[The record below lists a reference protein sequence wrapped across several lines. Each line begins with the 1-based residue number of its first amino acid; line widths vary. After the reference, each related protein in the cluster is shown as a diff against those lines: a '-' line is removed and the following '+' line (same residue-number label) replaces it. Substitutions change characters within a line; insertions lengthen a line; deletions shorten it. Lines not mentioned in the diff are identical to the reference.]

1 MDIIYTIRLDNG
13 SKYLAKADETLAFKV
28 NDNCVIHKDFFN
40 DYGQISKIGEDS
52 SLDKKNRDKD
62 IPRIIRKATVHDKS
76 MAHEN
81 EMRAKTALR
90 TTQEAVDNLKLDMKL
105 LNVHF
110 SLDKKLIIIQ
120 FTAEGRI
127 DFRQL
132 VKDLAKTFNARIELR
147 QIGVRD
153 ETALKGGIGICGQQL
168 CCNRFLKDFSAIN
181 VRMAKDQDLS
191 LTPST
196 ISGFCGRLKCCLK
209 YEHKGYLELEKTMPR
224 RGDMCDCPGGRGK
237 ICDRNL
243 LTQEVTVVLEDS
255 GSSIHCPR
263 SEIQVVYPDKYKV
276 KAKADSS
283 RKTEQNNNR
292 RPDKNNRRPDNNN
305 RPSEVKSGE
314 PVKSN
319 DEIKKDPRD
328 KNTDKRDN
336 DNRDRNSRRKKKRR
350 RGKSSKN

>member
-13 SKYLAKADETLAFKV
+13 SKYLAKADESLAFKV
-28 NDNCVIHKDFFN
+28 NDWCVIHRDFFN
-40 DYGQISKIGEDS
+40 DYGQIDKIGEDNS
-52 SLDKKNRDKD
+52 IVKKDKD
-62 IPRIIRKATVHDKS
+62 LPRIIRKATVHDKS

-81 EMRAKTALR
+81 EMRAKSALR
-90 TTQEAVDNLKLDMKL
+90 TTQEAVEKLNLDMKL

-110 SLDKKLIIIQ
+110 SLDKKLIVVQ

-127 DFRQL
+127 DFREL

-153 ETALKGGIGICGQQL
+153 ETALKGGLGICGQQL
-168 CCNRFLKDFSAIN
+168 CCNRFLKDFASIN

-243 LTQEVTVVLEDS
+243 LTQEVSVVLDDS
-255 GSSIHCPR
+255 GSCIRCAC
-263 SEIQVVYPDKYKV
+263 SEVQVVYPDKYKI
-276 KAKADSS
+276 KAKSTDSEYPDDDDMVPENPVMES
-283 RKTEQNNNR
+283 DDNNKRVEKNNNKKSER
-292 RPDKNNRRPDNNN
+292 RR
-305 RPSEVKSGE
+305 
-314 PVKSN
+314 
-319 DEIKKDPRD
+319 
-328 KNTDKRDN
+328 
-336 DNRDRNSRRKKKRR
+336 KKRR
-350 RGKSSKN
+350 RNKKAKN

>member
-13 SKYLAKADETLAFKV
+13 SKYLAKADDSLAFKP
-28 NDNCVIHKDFFN
+28 NDYCVIHKDFFN
-40 DYGQISKIGEDS
+40 DYGQIAKVGEDL
-52 SLDKKNRDKD
+52 SLDKSSKDKD

-81 EMRAKTALR
+81 EMRAKSALR
-90 TTQEAVDNLKLDMKL
+90 STQEAVDKLKLEMKL

-153 ETALKGGIGICGQQL
+153 ETALKGGLGICGQQL
-168 CCNRFLKDFSAIN
+168 CCNRFLKDFASIN

-224 RGDMCDCPGGRGK
+224 RGDMCESPEGRGK

-243 LTQEVTVVLEDS
+243 LTQEVSVVLNDS
-255 GSSIHCPR
+255 GSTIHCAC
-263 SEIQVVYPDKYKV
+263 SEIQVVYPDKYKI
-276 KAKADSS
+276 KAKSVHPAK
-283 RKTEQNNNR
+283 RTEQNKDR
-292 RPDKNNRRPDNNN
+292 RPSNNN
-305 RPSEVKSGE
+305 NKGTEEKTNSVLE
-314 PVKSN
+314 SN
-319 DEIKKDPRD
+319 DDT
-328 KNTDKRDN
+328 KNTDKHDN
-336 DNRDRNSRRKKKRR
+336 NKKEYHGRRNKKRR
-350 RGKSSKN
+350 SRSKRSKK

>member
-1 MDIIYTIRLDNG
+1 MDIIYTIKLDNG
-13 SKYLAKADETLAFKV
+13 ATYLAKADDNLTFKEG
-28 NDNCVIHKDFFN
+28 DWCVIHKDFYN
-40 DYGQISKIGEDS
+40 DYGQIAEAGEENAY
-52 SLDKKNRDKD
+52 DKKLKD
-62 IPRIIRKATVHDKS
+62 VPRIIRKATVHDKS

-81 EMRAKTALR
+81 EMRGNSALR
-90 TTQEAVDNLKLDMKL
+90 TTQEAVDKLKLEMKL

-132 VKDLAKTFNARIELR
+132 VKDLAKIFNARIELR

-168 CCNRFLKDFSAIN
+168 CCNRFLKDFASIN

-243 LTQEVTVVLEDS
+243 LTQEVTVVLDDS
-255 GSSIHCPR
+255 GASIRCAC
-263 SEIQVVYPDKYKV
+263 SEVQVVYPDKYKI
-276 KAKADSS
+276 
-283 RKTEQNNNR
+283 KTPAAAEEEELEEQ
-292 RPDKNNRRPDNNN
+292 PDEGTVIFSEPDELEEKVEK
-305 RPSEVKSGE
+305 SENKG
-314 PVKSN
+314 KG
-319 DEIKKDPRD
+319 R
-328 KNTDKRDN
+328 
-336 DNRDRNSRRKKKRR
+336 RRKRRSKKH
-350 RGKSSKN
+350 SKK

>member
-1 MDIIYTIRLDNG
+1 MDITYTIKLDNG
-13 SKYLAKADETLAFKV
+13 SEYLAKADDSLAFKV
-28 NDNCVIHKDFFN
+28 SDWCVIHKDFFN
-40 DYGQISKIGEDS
+40 DYGQIVKTGEDN
-52 SLDKKNRDKD
+52 SLEKKD

-81 EMRAKTALR
+81 EMRAKSALR
-90 TTQEAVDNLKLDMKL
+90 TTQEAVDKLKLDMKL

-110 SLDKKLIIIQ
+110 SLDKKLIVIQ

-168 CCNRFLKDFSAIN
+168 CCNRFLKDFASIN

-243 LTQEVTVVLEDS
+243 LTQEVSVVLEDS
-255 GSSIHCPR
+255 GSCIHCAC
-263 SEIQVVYPDKYKV
+263 SEVQVVYPDKYKI
-276 KAKADSS
+276 KAKSASQGKKAEPKNVGHS
-283 RKTEQNNNR
+283 TKNAVSV
-292 RPDKNNRRPDNNN
+292 PDTDGAKM
-305 RPSEVKSGE
+305 
-314 PVKSN
+314 
-319 DEIKKDPRD
+319 
-328 KNTDKRDN
+328 NTDKSETD
-336 DNRDRNSRRKKKRR
+336 DKITDRRKKKRR
-350 RGKSSKN
+350 RGKRPKN

>member
-28 NDNCVIHKDFFN
+28 NDWCVIHKDFFN
-40 DYGQISKIGEDS
+40 DYGQVAKVGEDN
-52 SLDKKNRDKD
+52 SLDKKTKEKE

-81 EMRAKTALR
+81 EMRAKSALR
-90 TTQEAVDNLKLDMKL
+90 STQEAVDELKLEMKL

-153 ETALKGGIGICGQQL
+153 ETALKGGIGICGQHL
-168 CCNRFLKDFSAIN
+168 CCNRFLKDFASIN

-209 YEHKGYLELEKTMPR
+209 YEHEGYLELEKTMPR

-243 LTQEVTVVLEDS
+243 LTQEVTVVLDDS
-255 GSSIHCPR
+255 GSCIHCAC
-263 SEIQVVYPDKYKV
+263 SEIQVVYPDKYKI
-276 KAKADSS
+276 KAKSASPVKRTD
-283 RKTEQNNNR
+283 QNNQR
-292 RPDKNNRRPDNNN
+292 RSANNN
-305 RPSEVKSGE
+305 NKPAGGNTT
-314 PVKSN
+314 PVAGSN
-319 DEIKKDPRD
+319 NNN
-328 KNTDKRDN
+328 KNTEKREHD
-336 DNRDRNSRRKKKRR
+336 RRKKKRR
-350 RGKSSKN
+350 RGKRPKK

>member
-13 SKYLAKADETLAFKV
+13 SKYLAKADESLAFKI
-28 NDNCVIHKDFFN
+28 NDWCVIHKDFFN
-40 DYGQISKIGEDS
+40 DFGQIDKIGEDS
-52 SLDKKNRDKD
+52 SLLKKDKD

-81 EMRAKTALR
+81 EMRAKSALR
-90 TTQEAVDNLKLDMKL
+90 TTQEAVEKLKLEMKL

-110 SLDKKLIIIQ
+110 SLDKKLIVVQ

-127 DFRQL
+127 DFREL

-153 ETALKGGIGICGQQL
+153 ETALKGGLGICGQQL
-168 CCNRFLKDFSAIN
+168 CCNRFLKDFASIN

-243 LTQEVTVVLEDS
+243 LTQEVSVVLDDS
-255 GSSIHCPR
+255 GSCIRCAC
-263 SEIQVVYPDKYKV
+263 SEVQVVYPDKYKI
-276 KAKADSS
+276 KAKSSNSAKKADSKYS
-283 RKTEQNNNR
+283 DDNGGISPEDDSCVAE
-292 RPDKNNRRPDNNN
+292 PDVDNKDGGKHQD
-305 RPSEVKSGE
+305 SKSA
-314 PVKSN
+314 
-319 DEIKKDPRD
+319 
-328 KNTDKRDN
+328 
-336 DNRDRNSRRKKKRR
+336 RRKKKRR
-350 RGKSSKN
+350 RSKKTKN

>member
-1 MDIIYTIRLDNG
+1 MDIIYTIQLDNG
-13 SKYLAKADETLAFKV
+13 AKYLAKADDSLAFKV
-28 NDNCVIHKDFFN
+28 NDWCVIHKDFFN
-40 DYGQISKIGEDS
+40 DYGQISKIGEEN
-52 SLDKKNRDKD
+52 SLDKKTKEKE

-81 EMRAKTALR
+81 EMRAKSALR
-90 TTQEAVDNLKLDMKL
+90 STQEAVEKLKLDMKL

-110 SLDKKLIIIQ
+110 SLDKKLIVIQ

-132 VKDLAKTFNARIELR
+132 VKDLAKNFNARIELR

-153 ETALKGGIGICGQQL
+153 ETALKGGLGICGQQL
-168 CCNRFLKDFSAIN
+168 CCNRFLKDFASIN

-243 LTQEVTVVLEDS
+243 LTQEVSVVLQDS
-255 GSSIHCPR
+255 GSCIHCAC
-263 SEIQVVYPDKYKV
+263 SEVQVVYPDKYKV
-276 KAKADSS
+276 KTKDTNKEKEAGRTITNPSKGNTDSS
-283 RKTEQNNNR
+283 SESNKNTE
-292 RPDKNNRRPDNNN
+292 K
-305 RPSEVKSGE
+305 
-314 PVKSN
+314 
-319 DEIKKDPRD
+319 
-328 KNTDKRDN
+328 TDKRNN
-336 DNRDRNSRRKKKRR
+336 DNKESHGRRKKKRR
-350 RGKSSKN
+350 SRGKRSRN

>member
-28 NDNCVIHKDFFN
+28 NDWCVIHKDFFN
-40 DYGQISKIGEDS
+40 DYGQVAKVGEDN
-52 SLDKKNRDKD
+52 SLSKQTKEKE

-81 EMRAKTALR
+81 EMRAKSALR
-90 TTQEAVDNLKLDMKL
+90 STQEAVDELKLEMKL

-110 SLDKKLIIIQ
+110 SLDKKLIVIQ

-168 CCNRFLKDFSAIN
+168 CCNRFLKDFASIN

-243 LTQEVTVVLEDS
+243 LTQEVSVVLDDS
-255 GSSIHCPR
+255 GSCIHCAC
-263 SEIQVVYPDKYKV
+263 SEVQVVYPDKYKI
-276 KAKADSS
+276 KAKSASPAK
-283 RKTEQNNNR
+283 RTEQNNSKRSANNNSR
-292 RPDKNNRRPDNNN
+292 RPENNN
-305 RPSEVKSGE
+305 KKPAESNTN
-314 PVKSN
+314 PVAGSSN
-319 DEIKKDPRD
+319 NNQGTE
-328 KNTDKRDN
+328 KRDD
-336 DNRDRNSRRKKKRR
+336 DNKHDRRKKKRR
-350 RGKSSKN
+350 RGKRPKK

>member
-13 SKYLAKADETLAFKV
+13 SKYLAKADESLAFKV
-28 NDNCVIHKDFFN
+28 NDSCVIHKDFFN
-40 DYGQISKIGEDS
+40 DYGQISKVGEDMS
-52 SLDKKNRDKD
+52 IDKSKDKE

-81 EMRAKTALR
+81 EMRAKSALR
-90 TTQEAVDNLKLDMKL
+90 STQEAVDNLKLEMKL

-110 SLDKKLIIIQ
+110 SLDKKLIVIQ

-168 CCNRFLKDFSAIN
+168 CCNRFLKDFASIN

-224 RGDMCDCPGGRGK
+224 RGDMCDCPDGRGK

-243 LTQEVTVVLEDS
+243 LTQEVTVVLDDS
-255 GSSIHCPR
+255 GSHIRCAC

-276 KAKADSS
+276 KAKTAPAQK
-283 RKTEQNNNR
+283 RPERNNNDR
-292 RPDKNNRRPDNNN
+292 RPANNAGSAVASDDKPA
-305 RPSEVKSGE
+305 
-314 PVKSN
+314 
-319 DEIKKDPRD
+319 
-328 KNTDKRDN
+328 TDKAHPHNNKKEYHGR
-336 DNRDRNSRRKKKRR
+336 RNKKRR
-350 RGKSSKN
+350 SRGKRSQNGSA

>member
-1 MDIIYTIRLDNG
+1 MDIIYTIKLDNG
-13 SKYLAKADETLAFKV
+13 SKYLAKADDSLAFKV
-28 NDNCVIHKDFFN
+28 NDWCVIHKDFFN
-40 DYGQISKIGEDS
+40 DYGQIDKIGEENP
-52 SLDKKNRDKD
+52 LDKKDKE

-81 EMRAKTALR
+81 EMRAKSALR
-90 TTQEAVDNLKLDMKL
+90 TTQEAVDKLKLDMKL

-110 SLDKKLIIIQ
+110 SLDKKLIVIQ

-153 ETALKGGIGICGQQL
+153 ETALKGGLGICGQQL
-168 CCNRFLKDFSAIN
+168 CCNRFLKDFASIN

-243 LTQEVTVVLEDS
+243 LTQEVSVVLDDS
-255 GSSIHCPR
+255 GSCIHCAC
-263 SEIQVVYPDKYKV
+263 SEVQVVYPDKYKI
-276 KAKADSS
+276 KAKSS
-283 RKTEQNNNR
+283 PSAKRTEQGKSR
-292 RPDKNNRRPDNNN
+292 RPERNTASAPASGTDNKNVDGKESVNKPH
-305 RPSEVKSGE
+305 E
-314 PVKSN
+314 
-319 DEIKKDPRD
+319 
-328 KNTDKRDN
+328 
-336 DNRDRNSRRKKKRR
+336 RRKKKRR
-350 RGKSSKN
+350 RGKRSKN

>member
-13 SKYLAKADETLAFKV
+13 SKYLAKADESLAFKV
-28 NDNCVIHKDFFN
+28 NDWCVIHKDFFN
-40 DYGQISKIGEDS
+40 DYGQINKIGEDN
-52 SLDKKNRDKD
+52 SLAKTDKD

-81 EMRAKTALR
+81 EMRAKSALR
-90 TTQEAVDNLKLDMKL
+90 TTQEAVEKLNLEMKL

-110 SLDKKLIIIQ
+110 SLDKKLIVIQ

-127 DFRQL
+127 DFREL

-153 ETALKGGIGICGQQL
+153 ETALKGGLGICGQQL
-168 CCNRFLKDFSAIN
+168 CCNRFLKDFASIN

-243 LTQEVTVVLEDS
+243 LTQEVSVVLDDS
-255 GSSIHCPR
+255 GSCIRCAC
-263 SEIQVVYPDKYKV
+263 SEVQVVYPDKYKI
-276 KAKADSS
+276 KAKSS
-283 RKTEQNNNR
+283 GPAKKSEQNNDDDDNE
-292 RPDKNNRRPDNNN
+292 PNPKDNSKAADNASAGKDNN
-305 RPSEVKSGE
+305 
-314 PVKSN
+314 
-319 DEIKKDPRD
+319 KK
-328 KNTDKRDN
+328 TD
-336 DNRDRNSRRKKKRR
+336 RRRRKRR
-350 RGKSSKN
+350 RNKKAKN

>member
-13 SKYLAKADETLAFKV
+13 SKYLAKADDTLAFKV

-40 DYGQISKIGEDS
+40 DYGQISKIGEDN
-52 SLDKKNRDKD
+52 SLDKKNRDNE

-168 CCNRFLKDFSAIN
+168 CCNRFLKDFSSIN

-224 RGDMCDCPGGRGK
+224 RGDMCDSPGGRGK

-263 SEIQVVYPDKYKV
+263 SEIQVVYPDRYKV
-276 KAKADSS
+276 KADSS

-292 RPDKNNRRPDNNN
+292 RPNNNNRRSGNNN
-305 RPSEVKSGE
+305 RPSEVKSDE

-336 DNRDRNSRRKKKRR
+336 DNRDRNSRHKKKRR
-350 RGKSSKN
+350 RGKRSKN

>member
-13 SKYLAKADETLAFKV
+13 SKYLAKADESLAFKV
-28 NDNCVIHKDFFN
+28 SDWCVIHRDFFN
-40 DYGQISKIGEDS
+40 DYGQIDKIGEDNS
-52 SLDKKNRDKD
+52 VKKDKD

-81 EMRAKTALR
+81 EMRAKSALR
-90 TTQEAVDNLKLDMKL
+90 TTQEAVEKLHLDMKL

-110 SLDKKLIIIQ
+110 SLDKKLIVIQ

-127 DFRQL
+127 DFREL

-153 ETALKGGIGICGQQL
+153 ETALKGGLGICGQQL
-168 CCNRFLKDFSAIN
+168 CCNRFLKDFASIN

-243 LTQEVTVVLEDS
+243 LTQEVSVVLDDS
-255 GSSIHCPR
+255 GSCIRCAC
-263 SEIQVVYPDKYKV
+263 SEVQVVYPDKYKV
-276 KAKADSS
+276 KAKSANSTKKTDSKHLEGDDMIPEDDIPVTENNSDNEDAGKHNNKKAD
-283 RKTEQNNNR
+283 R
-292 RPDKNNRRPDNNN
+292 RR
-305 RPSEVKSGE
+305 
-314 PVKSN
+314 
-319 DEIKKDPRD
+319 
-328 KNTDKRDN
+328 
-336 DNRDRNSRRKKKRR
+336 KKRR
-350 RGKSSKN
+350 RNKKSKN

>member
-1 MDIIYTIRLDNG
+1 MDIIYTIQLDNG
-13 SKYLAKADETLAFKV
+13 AKYLAKADDSLAFKV
-28 NDNCVIHKDFFN
+28 SDCCVIHKDFFN
-40 DYGQISKIGEDS
+40 DYGQISKIGEENL
-52 SLDKKNRDKD
+52 LDNKTKDKD

-90 TTQEAVDNLKLDMKL
+90 NTQEAVEKLKLDMKL

-110 SLDKKLIIIQ
+110 SLDKKLIVIQ

-153 ETALKGGIGICGQQL
+153 ETALKGGLGICGQQL
-168 CCNRFLKDFSAIN
+168 CCNRFLKDFTSIN

-191 LTPST
+191 LTPNT

-243 LTQEVTVVLEDS
+243 LTQEVSVVLQDS
-255 GSSIHCPR
+255 GSCIHCAC
-263 SEIQVVYPDKYKV
+263 SEVQVVYPDKYKV
-276 KAKADSS
+276 KTKAVTSEKEVGEDV
-283 RKTEQNNNR
+283 
-292 RPDKNNRRPDNNN
+292 DKLSNDNNN
-305 RPSEVKSGE
+305 TEK
-314 PVKSN
+314 
-319 DEIKKDPRD
+319 
-328 KNTDKRDN
+328 TDKPGN
-336 DNRDRNSRRKKKRR
+336 DKKESHGRRNKKRR
-350 RGKSSKN
+350 SRGRRSKN

>member
-1 MDIIYTIRLDNG
+1 MDIIYTIKLDNG
-13 SKYLAKADETLAFKV
+13 SKYLAKADDTLAFKPG
-28 NDNCVIHKDFFN
+28 DWCVIHKDFYN
-40 DYGQISKIGEDS
+40 DYGQVVKVGEEPQPG
-52 SLDKKNRDKD
+52 KKNKE

-81 EMRAKTALR
+81 EMRANSALR
-90 TTQEAVDNLKLDMKL
+90 TTQEAGGKLKLEMKL
-105 LNVHF
+105 LNVHY
-110 SLDKKLIIIQ
+110 SLDKKLIVIQ

-132 VKDLAKTFNARIELR
+132 VKDLARTFNARIELR

-153 ETALKGGIGICGQQL
+153 ETSLKGGLGICGQQL
-168 CCNRFLKDFSAIN
+168 CCNRFLKEFASIN

-243 LTQEVTVVLEDS
+243 LTQEVTVLLEDT
-255 GSSIHCPR
+255 GAPIRCAC
-263 SEIQVVYPDKYKV
+263 SEVQVVYPDKYKV
-276 KAKADSS
+276 KAQASDKDKKGQNTEELEDDGESS
-283 RKTEQNNNR
+283 RSIVSDGEGVGSEASREKGGER
-292 RPDKNNRRPDNNN
+292 R
-305 RPSEVKSGE
+305 
-314 PVKSN
+314 
-319 DEIKKDPRD
+319 
-328 KNTDKRDN
+328 
-336 DNRDRNSRRKKKRR
+336 SRKRR
-350 RGKSSKN
+350 SKNKRSKN

>member
-1 MDIIYTIRLDNG
+1 MDIIYTIKLDNG
-13 SKYLAKADETLAFKV
+13 STYLAKADDTLAFKPG
-28 NDNCVIHKDFFN
+28 DWCVIHKDFYN
-40 DYGQISKIGEDS
+40 DYGQVIKVGEEPQPC
-52 SLDKKNRDKD
+52 KKGKE

-81 EMRAKTALR
+81 EMRANSALR
-90 TTQEAVDNLKLDMKL
+90 TTQEAVDKLKLEMKL
-105 LNVHF
+105 LNVHY
-110 SLDKKLIIIQ
+110 SLDKKLIVIQ

-132 VKDLAKTFNARIELR
+132 VKDLARTFNARIELR

-153 ETALKGGIGICGQQL
+153 ETALKGGLGICGQQL
-168 CCNRFLKDFSAIN
+168 CCNRFLKEFASIN

-243 LTQEVTVVLEDS
+243 LTQEVTVVLEDT
-255 GSSIHCPR
+255 GAPIRCAC
-263 SEIQVVYPDKYKV
+263 SEVQVVYPDKYKV
-276 KAKADSS
+276 KAQSS
-283 RKTEQNNNR
+283 DKDKKGR
-292 RPDKNNRRPDNNN
+292 RPDESGKGKQAGAPNVAKSTSDDGSDNSDNSNKRNSDRRRRKRRPKNK
-305 RPSEVKSGE
+305 RP
-314 PVKSN
+314 
-319 DEIKKDPRD
+319 
-328 KNTDKRDN
+328 KN
-336 DNRDRNSRRKKKRR
+336 
-350 RGKSSKN
+350 

>member
-28 NDNCVIHKDFFN
+28 NDWCVIHKDFYN
-40 DYGQISKIGEDS
+40 DYGQVAKIGEDN
-52 SLDKKNRDKD
+52 SLDKQAKEKD

-81 EMRAKTALR
+81 EMRAKSALR
-90 TTQEAVDNLKLDMKL
+90 STQEAVDKLKLEMKL

-110 SLDKKLIIIQ
+110 SLDKKLIVIQ

-168 CCNRFLKDFSAIN
+168 CCNRFLKDFASIN

-243 LTQEVTVVLEDS
+243 LTQEVTVVLDDT
-255 GSSIHCPR
+255 GSSIHCSC
-263 SEIQVVYPDKYKV
+263 SEVQVVYPDKYKI
-276 KAKADSS
+276 KAKSASPA
-283 RKTEQNNNR
+283 KKAEQNNSKR
-292 RPDKNNRRPDNNN
+292 SENNNQKQSENNSKTVNEPDNGNQ
-305 RPSEVKSGE
+305 
-314 PVKSN
+314 
-319 DEIKKDPRD
+319 
-328 KNTDKRDN
+328 NTEKRDDAN
-336 DNRDRNSRRKKKRR
+336 KKPERRKKKRR
-350 RGKSSKN
+350 RGKRPKK